1 MFSSHRQLMSLRT
14 NPFILPSRSGTCA
27 ACNTGAHRKHTCGL
41 HPQPAEAPPVKAT
54 PYLLPVKKRLCS
66 TAPTAEPAEVAAS
79 GCAACAGGHRKHT
92 CGRSVLPP
100 PAKVRSED
108 YCAACHGGHRK
119 HTCARKL
126 GLGDEGGGSSTT
138 GASGSAASGSS
149 EDKASRKR
157 RVGAELSASS
167 DAEAGAAASET
178 GCRAC
183 MGWHRGHTCGK
194 SLRGS
199 T

>member
-1 MFSSHRQLMSLRT
+1 MAT
-14 NPFILPSRSGTCA
+14 
-27 ACNTGAHRKHTCGL
+27 TGAWFAVTVISKVSATAAPEVSVAVTVTEVVPASLLVGL
-41 HPQPAEAPPVKAT
+41 AVKA
-54 PYLLPVKKRLCS
+54 PVVLLIAS
-66 TAPTAEPAEVAAS
+66 HEGMAEPAEVAAS